1 MSGLEFDGVQFA
13 VDGHVILRD
22 VSGRVEPRETLALL
36 GPSGCGKTT
45 LLRVIAGLER
55 PTGGT
60 VSFDGVDVTTLPAHQ
75 RGFGMMFQDH
85 ALFPHLDVAGNIEFG
100 LKRSGWASEQ
110 RAARVH
116 ELLGMV
122 DLAGFGPRRIDNLS
136 GGERQ
141 RVALARAL
149 APKPKL
155 LMLDEPLASLDRG
168 LRERLVL
175 ELRGILHD
183 LGLPAIYVTHDQA
196 EAFAISDRVAIMR
209 AGEIVRVGPAPGLWG
224 EPRTAFVARFLGM
237 ENIIAGTRDR
247 DGWVRTGFGRFGPL
261 GGPAGEVTLLL
272 RAEGARLVPGTG
284 ANVAEGIV
292 ATSLFRGDSLAV
304 TLAAGLERVEFAIPN
319 GEAPPEVGSVGRFS
333 VARAQELSDE

>member
-22 VSGRVEPRETLALL
+22 VSGRVEPGETLALL

-45 LLRVIAGLER
+45 LLRVIAGLET

-60 VSFDGVDVTTLPAHQ
+60 VSFDGVDVTAIPAHR

-100 LKRSGWASEQ
+100 LKRSGWASE
-110 RAARVH
+110 RRTARVH

-122 DLAGFGPRRIDNLS
+122 DLAGFGLRRIDNLS

-149 APKPKL
+149 APQPKL

-175 ELRGILHD
+175 ELRGILQE

-209 AGEIVRVGPAPGLWG
+209 AGEIVRVGSAAELWA

-237 ENIIAGTRDR
+237 ENIVAGDR
-247 DGWVRTGFGRFGPL
+247 DGDGWVATSFGRFGPIA
-261 GGPAGEVTLLL
+261 GPAGPMRLLL
-272 RAEGARLVPGTG
+272 RAEGARLVPEPG
-284 ANVAEGIV
+284 AHVAEGV
-292 ATSLFRGDSLAV
+292 VSSSLFRGDSLAL
-304 TLAAGLERVEFAIPN
+304 TLVAGSERVEFSVPN
-319 GEAPPEVGSVGRFS
+319 GEASPEVGGVARFS
-333 VARAQELSDE
+333 VARVQELREE

>member
-22 VSGRVEPRETLALL
+22 VSGRVEPGETLALL

-55 PTGGT
+55 PTAGI
-60 VSFDGVDVTTLPAHQ
+60 VSFDGADVTGIPAHR

-100 LKRSGWASEQ
+100 LKRAGWESER
-110 RAARVH
+110 RAARIH

-149 APKPKL
+149 APQPKL

-175 ELRGILHD
+175 ELRGILQQ

-196 EAFAISDRVAIMR
+196 EAFAVSDRVAIMR
-209 AGEIVRVGPAPGLWG
+209 TGEIVRVGTAMELWTEPG
-224 EPRTAFVARFLGM
+224 TAFVARFLGM
-237 ENIIAGTRDR
+237 ENVVAGVRDG
-247 DGWVRTGFGRFGPL
+247 DGWVTTSFGQFGPIP
-261 GGPAGEVTLLL
+261 GPAGAMSLLL
-272 RAEGARLVPGTG
+272 RAEGARLTLESGS
-284 ANVAEGIV
+284 NVAEGVV
-292 ATSLFRGDSLAV
+292 ASSLFRGDSRAV
-304 TLAAGLERVEFAIPN
+304 TLAVRSERVEFSVPN
-319 GEAPPEVGSVGRFS
+319 GEASPEVGGVARFS
-333 VARAQELSDE
+333 VARVQELREE